1 MISSIQGILEA
12 VGSDH
17 VVVRVGGIGFH
28 VNVPSTVVET
38 LGPEGQSVTLYTSF
52 LIRDDVPTLFGFP
65 RAEELRLFDLL
76 LGVSGVG
83 PRLALELLAT
93 LDANEAAVAIV
104 SGNTDA
110 LASVSGIGKR
120 TAGRIVVDLQAKLER
135 EWEAAA
141 AGAMDGRNDVAAALQ
156 ALGYSAA
163 EALRAVSA
171 LGDVAE
177 LPLEEQVRMALQQ
190 MAQE

>member
-12 VGSDH
+12 VGDDH
-17 VVVRVGGIGFH
+17 VVVSVGGVGFH
-28 VNVPSTVVET
+28 VNVPSSVVET
-38 LGPEGQSVTLYTSF
+38 LGPEGQPVTLYTSF
-52 LIRDDVPTLFGFP
+52 LIRDEVPTLFGFP
-65 RAEELRLFDLL
+65 RAEERRLFDLL

-93 LDANEAAVAIV
+93 LDADEAAVAIV

-120 TAGRIVVDLQAKLER
+120 TAGRIVVDLQTKLER
-135 EWEAAA
+135 EWEAATV
-141 AGAMDGRNDVAAALQ
+141 GATDGSNDVAAALQ

-163 EALRAVSA
+163 ERGTMFHDTAARVYRI
-171 LGDVAE
+171 DVQYSDAFDD
-177 LPLEEQVRMALQQ
+177 
-190 MAQE
+190 

>member
-12 VGSDH
+12 GGSDH
-17 VVVRVGGIGFH
+17 VVVKVGGVGFR
-28 VNVPSTVVET
+28 VNVPSTAIET
-38 LGPEGQSVTLYTSF
+38 LGPEGQPVTLYTTF

-65 RAEELRLFDLL
+65 KAEERRLFDLL

-93 LDANEAAVAIV
+93 LDVNEAAVAIV

-141 AGAMDGRNDVAAALQ
+141 VGATDGRNDVAAALQ

-163 EALRAVSA
+163 EALRAVTA

>member
-12 VGSDH
+12 IGPDH
-17 VVVRVGGIGFH
+17 IVVRVGGVGFH
-28 VNVPSTVVET
+28 VNVPSTAVET
-38 LGPEGQSVTLYTSF
+38 LGPEGQPVTLFTSF
-52 LIRDDVPTLFGFP
+52 LIRDEVPTLFGFAK
-65 RAEELRLFDLL
+65 AEERRLFDLL

-83 PRLALELLAT
+83 PRLALELLST

-120 TAGRIVVDLQAKLER
+120 TAGRIVVDLQAKLQR
-135 EWEAAA
+135 EWEAATV
-141 AGAMDGRNDVAAALQ
+141 GGTDGRNDVAAALQ

-163 EALRAVSA
+163 EALRAVTA

-177 LPLEEQVRMALQQ
+177 LSLEEQVRLALQQ
-190 MAQE
+190 LAQE

>member
-17 VVVRVGGIGFH
+17 VVVRVGGVGFH
-28 VNVPSTVVET
+28 VNVPSTAIET
-38 LGPEGQSVTLYTSF
+38 LGPEGQPVTLYTTF
-52 LIRDDVPTLFGFP
+52 LVRDDVPTLFGFP
-65 RAEELRLFDLL
+65 RAEERRLFDLL

-93 LDANEAAVAIV
+93 LDVNDAVVAIV

-141 AGAMDGRNDVAAALQ
+141 VGATDSRNDVAMALQ

-163 EALRAVSA
+163 EALRAVTA

>member
-12 VGSDH
+12 VRADH
-17 VVVRVGGIGFH
+17 IMVRVGGVGFH
-28 VNVPSTVVET
+28 VNVPSTAVET
-38 LGPEGQSVTLYTSF
+38 LGQEGQPVTLFTSF
-52 LIRDDVPTLFGFP
+52 LIRDEVPTLFGFAK
-65 RAEELRLFDLL
+65 AEERRLFDLL

-83 PRLALELLAT
+83 PRLALELLST

-120 TAGRIVVDLQAKLER
+120 TAGRIVVDLQAKLQR
-135 EWEAAA
+135 EWEAATV
-141 AGAMDGRNDVAAALQ
+141 GGTDGRNDVAAALQ

-163 EALRAVSA
+163 EALRAVTA

-177 LPLEEQVRMALQQ
+177 LSLEEQVRLALQQ
-190 MAQE
+190 LAQE